1 LTPGGQIYD
10 RMGILMAAKKYETLN
25 VSPQIKALAK
35 DALVKPTEM
44 NDKYPNEMGKPS
56 LNDLIDLA
64 INNFLV
70 EMQEIEEED
79 NTKEVWW

>member
-1 LTPGGQIYD
+1 
-10 RMGILMAAKKYETLN
+10 
-25 VSPQIKALAK
+25 
-35 DALVKPTEM
+35 
-44 NDKYPNEMGKPS
+44 MGKPS